1 MDRDKDLELFIMLM
15 DRDIVDAWEMERL
28 MDMDVFM
35 IEVVRWLVVFGLI
48 IDCKIELC

>member
-15 DRDIVDAWEMERL
+15 DRDIVDVWEMVRL

-35 IEVVRWLVVFGLI
+35 IEVGRWLVVFGLI